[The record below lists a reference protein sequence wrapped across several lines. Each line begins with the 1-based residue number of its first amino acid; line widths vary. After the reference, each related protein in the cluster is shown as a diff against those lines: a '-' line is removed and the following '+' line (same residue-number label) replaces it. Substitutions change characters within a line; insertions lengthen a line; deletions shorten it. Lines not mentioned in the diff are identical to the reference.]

1 MKVRI
6 AVSLGCVVLLLS
18 GAAAYAHHSF
28 ASEYDVDRRVELQGT
43 VTRFAL
49 INPHAWIHIDVK
61 REDGSVE
68 KWRIETGAP
77 NGDVPLAV
85 EI

>member
-68 KWRIETGAP
+68 KGRIETGVP
-77 NGDVPLAV
+77 NSLGSLIP
-85 EI
+85 